1 MKANAL
7 QLLEAKMDLLTM
19 SQRKVADYI
28 LKNPTEVAFL
38 TIDQLS
44 RLVKTSTTTIVRL
57 TVTLGYSGYAMFQK
71 DLQELLRNRVTPP
84 QRLATNIKR
93 IGQNKLLVDCAKTQI
108 DNITSTVSFLSD
120 EIVDKTINLILSAK
134 KIYVIG
140 IRGSMSTA
148 NYLNEGLTRII
159 GNCELLVPDSVH
171 LHDILLSLT
180 ADHVLIAVSLPR
192 YAKRTVEIVQA
203 SKDRGARIVSITDG
217 YSSPLALLSDIL
229 LPCAFSSLAF
239 HNSEIGA
246 MFIADFLITAIAA
259 KDPDAA
265 KQRLQEFEKLYAQLD
280 SAILK

>member
-1 MKANAL
+1 
-7 QLLEAKMDLLTM
+7 MDLLTM